1 MRVFVTIPAAF
12 LLAAMVQ
19 APASAEEDCIKDVT
33 GRTVCGADAEAVR
46 VRMRFEEQFRR
57 DGDATPAVESGP
69 VTRPATTTTNVSAG
83 MTTMDAKDALADD
96 VLQTRQID
104 QPSQQEL
111 VFTAQA
117 DCIENAAGQTV
128 CGAEAEAVRAR
139 IEAEE
144 AYKNGA
150 GDSYQRKASKRTR
163 SGSVY
168 SSYGQK
174 VFVRG
179 GYSFAGHG
187 AGAFSET
194 GPIIA
199 AGYGRPIDLFGDSVS
214 IEGEIVYVSNSDT
227 VDILGIPVQND
238 LWGLTGLVSLRW
250 QPAGNI
256 APFASLGVGPAYYS
270 TEVTGGGLDA
280 SGSDL
285 FLGYSARAGAVA
297 SIGDQ
302 FSLEAGYRYL
312 GAALNGTIGYHAA
325 EVGVNYEF

>member
-12 LLAAMVQ
+12 LIAAMVQ

-150 GDSYQRKASKRTR
+150 GDSYQRKASKRRR

-168 SSYGQK
+168 SNFGQK
-174 VFVRG
+174 VFLRG
-179 GYSFAGHG
+179 GYTFAAS
-187 AGAFSET
+187 AGEPLVELEGS
-194 GPIIA
+194 GLVGGI
-199 AGYGRPIDLFGDSVS
+199 GYSRLLNRSGSSKFFTEGEVVY
-214 IEGEIVYVSNSDT
+214 IEGDGDAAISIDT
-227 VDILGIPVQND
+227 ISF
-238 LWGLTGLVSLRW
+238 LTSLRW
-250 QPAGNI
+250 EYDVGGVS
-256 APFASLGVGPAYYS
+256 PFVSGGVGLAYLRATS
-270 TEVTGGGLDA
+270 PLTTVTDNSINFAYTG
-280 SGSDL
+280 
-285 FLGYSARAGAVA
+285 RAGIVT
-297 SIGDQ
+297 SVSHHL
-302 FSLEAGYRYL
+302 SLEAAYRFA
-312 GAALNGTIGYHAA
+312 GALNSGLLGNLSSHSAEIGL
-325 EVGVNYEF
+325 NYDF